1 MPNNKYII
9 MPWKVLG
16 TSYNFVI
23 AIRVEVVPIKS
34 TYGIYLTSPP
44 QTPSIQ
50 NLTLA
55 FWRSD
60 VWILE
65 YSLLMFSTMRRNV
78 HQQKQTV
85 TPILPCNYIW
95 LDRHGRLCLATGGS
109 PAARGDEERNICTNL
124 VAAKRQA
131 WFLATDDSVSNCN
144 CLSIDRHVR
153 GHDICTFPPLF
164 LGAEISV

>member
-1 MPNNKYII
+1 MPNNKYVI

-23 AIRVEVVPIKS
+23 AIRVEVVPVKS

-55 FWRSD
+55 FWRID

-78 HQQKQTV
+78 HQQKQTL

-109 PAARGDEERNICTNL
+109 PAALGDEERHICTNL

-144 CLSIDRHVR
+144 SLSIDRHVR
-153 GHDICTFPPLF
+153 GHDICTPPPLF
-164 LGAEISV
+164 LGAEIGV